1 MGDLAVGDLAV
12 VDLAVVDL
20 AVVDLAVVDLAS
32 RGRESAGA
40 GPRVRMQ
47 QSPGLFGPFG

>member
-1 MGDLAVGDLAV
+1 MGGGRFGGGRFGGLMVWWFDGLV
-12 VDLAVVDL
+12 
-20 AVVDLAVVDLAS
+20 S